1 MSNTTNPKS
10 EQKTVVSTLNDLLS
24 TVVNAREGFR
34 VAANNVSDSDLKTF
48 LNKAAQERA
57 TMVADLEDLIRASGG
72 QPSETDTTAG
82 KAHRGWIS
90 VRSTLS
96 GEEDVSV
103 LKECERGENHAI
115 SDYEEALKEASLAE
129 DARETLG
136 NQLREIQAT
145 AQALAERQT

>member
-10 EQKTVVSTLNDLLS
+10 EQKTVVSTLNGLLS

-34 VAANNVSDSDLKTF
+34 AAAKNVSDSDLKTF

-72 QPSETDTTAG
+72 QPSETDTAAG

-90 VRSTLS
+90 VRSALS

-103 LKECERGENHAI
+103 LKECERGENYAV
-115 SDYEEALKEASLAE
+115 SDYEEALKEASLAK

-136 NQLREIQAT
+136 SQLREIQAT
-145 AQALAERQT
+145 AQALADRQA